1 MFLFLFLD
9 YWLLI
14 LAAIA
19 QIFNPIAELVVP
31 IRTANK
37 EAKEE
42 IEIHPVIVE
51 AKIRNYSM

>member
-9 YWLLI
+9 YWFLI

-31 IRTANK
+31 IRTTNK

>member
-31 IRTANK
+31 IRTTNK

-42 IEIHPVIVE
+42 IEIHPAIVE